1 MFEKLK
7 QSLRSFKEKITTK
20 ELNEKRLDKALWE
33 LKIALIGND
42 VAVTVAEMI
51 AEDLK
56 SKLIGTRIGRLE
68 DIKKF
73 VEEALREVIHEV
85 LKITEDNRI
94 DLIKLVKKKKDPFV
108 IVFVGFNGVGK
119 THTIAKFAR
128 LLQKKDCS
136 VVMAASDTFRAGS
149 IEQLE
154 KHAEKLGVRIIK
166 HDYGADAAAVAY
178 DAANYARARN
188 IKTVL
193 VDTAGRVQTNKNL
206 MDEMKKIVKVSNADL
221 VIFIGD
227 ALAGNDAVS
236 QAKEFNEA
244 VKIDASILTKVDA
257 DVKGGAALSIVY
269 ITKKPIIYVGTG
281 LGYDDL
287 RRFDSEEFANLILS

>member
-7 QSLRSFKEKITTK
+7 QSLRSFKEKIATK
-20 ELNEKRLDKALWE
+20 ELSEKRLDKALWD

-56 SKLIGTRIGRLE
+56 NKLIGTRIGRLE

-73 VEEALREVIHEV
+73 VEETLREVIREV
-85 LKITEDNRI
+85 LKISDDNRV
-94 DLIKLVKKKKDPFV
+94 DLIKLVKEKTDPFV

-206 MDEMKKIVKVSNADL
+206 MDEMKKIVKVSDADL

-227 ALAGNDAVS
+227 ALAGNDVVS

>member
-1 MFEKLK
+1 FEKLK
-7 QSLRSFKEKITTK
+7 ESLKSFKEKIATK
-20 ELNEKRLDKALWE
+20 ELNEKRLDKALSE

-56 SKLIGTRIGRLE
+56 NKLIGTRIGRLE

-85 LKITEDNRI
+85 LKITDDNRV
-94 DLIKLVKKKKDPFV
+94 DLIELVKKKKDPFV

-178 DAANYARARN
+178 DATNYARARN

-206 MDEMKKIVKVSNADL
+206 MDEMKKIVKVSDADL

-244 VKIDASILTKVDA
+244 VKVDASILTKVDA

-269 ITKKPIIYVGTG
+269 ITKKPIIYIGTG

>member
-7 QSLRSFKEKITTK
+7 QSLRSFKGKITTK

-56 SKLIGTRIGRLE
+56 NKLIGTRIGRLD

-85 LKITEDNRI
+85 LRITEDNRI
-94 DLIKLVKKKKDPFV
+94 DIIKLVKQKKDPFV

-119 THTIAKFAR
+119 THTIAKFAK

-136 VVMAASDTFRAGS
+136 IVMAASDTFRAGS

-154 KHAEKLGVRIIK
+154 KHAQKLGVRIIK
-166 HDYGADAAAVAY
+166 HDYGSDAAAVAY

-206 MDEMKKIVKVSNADL
+206 MDEMKKIVKVSDADL

-281 LGYDDL
+281 LGYNDL